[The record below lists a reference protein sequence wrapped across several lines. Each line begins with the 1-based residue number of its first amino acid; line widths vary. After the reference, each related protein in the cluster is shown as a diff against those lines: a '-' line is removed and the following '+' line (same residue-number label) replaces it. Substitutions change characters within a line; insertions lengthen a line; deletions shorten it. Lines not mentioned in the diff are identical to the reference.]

1 MLEREIAH
9 DLALDIVES
18 GTQAG
23 VVKVVSARISIG
35 ALRVLDEMLFRS
47 ELVKNFKGT
56 IAEGTHIDIE
66 RPVGKMRCAACGH
79 EYEFTVGVPATYD
92 CPACGSDKH
101 ELVSGM
107 EVDILDIRG
116 ILPSMSLADKLA
128 KAVEDKLGPVEKPA
142 NPVE

>member
-23 VVKVVSARISIG
+23 VVKVVSAKISIG
-35 ALRVLDEMLFRS
+35 ALRVLDEMLFRR
-47 ELVKNFKGT
+47 ELVQNFRGT
-56 IAEGTHIDIE
+56 IAEGIHIDIE
-66 RPVGKMRCAACGH
+66 RPVGKMRCTACGN
-79 EYEFTVGVPATYD
+79 EYEFTVGVPATYN
-92 CPACGSDKH
+92 CPACGNGKH
-101 ELVSGM
+101 EVISGM
-107 EVDILDIRG
+107 EVEILDVQG

-128 KAVEDKLGPVEKPA
+128 KAVEDRLGPVEKPA

>member
-18 GTQAG
+18 GTKAG

-56 IAEGTHIDIE
+56 IAAGAHIDI
-66 RPVGKMRCAACGH
+66 
-79 EYEFTVGVPATYD
+79 
-92 CPACGSDKH
+92 
-101 ELVSGM
+101 
-107 EVDILDIRG
+107 
-116 ILPSMSLADKLA
+116 
-128 KAVEDKLGPVEKPA
+128 
-142 NPVE
+142 

>member
-1 MLEREIAH
+1 MREREIAH

-56 IAEGTHIDIE
+56 IAAGAHIDIE
-66 RPVGKMRCAACGH
+66 RPVGKMRCSACGQ
-79 EYEFTVGVPATYD
+79 EYEFAVGMPATYN
-92 CPACGSDKH
+92 CPACGSGAH

-107 EVDILDIRG
+107 EVDILDIQG

>member
-23 VVKVVSARISIG
+23 VVKVVSAKISIG
-35 ALRVLDEMLFRS
+35 ALRVLDEMMFRR
-47 ELVKNFKGT
+47 ELVQNFRGT
-56 IAEGTHIDIE
+56 IAEGIHIDIE
-66 RPVGKMRCAACGH
+66 RPVGKMRCTACGN
-79 EYEFTVGVPATYD
+79 EYEFTVGAPATYD
-92 CPACGSDKH
+92 CPACGCGKH

-107 EVDILDIRG
+107 EVEILDVQG

-142 NPVE
+142 NPME